1 MAPQRR
7 AVSTVGA
14 VRAVELLGGIY
25 VLFAVGWTALTLQNG
40 DPAQEAVV
48 QFRLFSAPG
57 IIILAGGYRLR
68 RALIDPS
75 AYPRIIGWTV
85 GCFTLPAVGETDE

>member
-1 MAPQRR
+1 MCPLATV
-7 AVSTVGA
+7 VSTVRA
-14 VRAVELLGGIY
+14 VRAIGLFGGIH

-48 QFRLFSAPG
+48 QFLLFGVPG
-57 IIILAGGYRLR
+57 IIILAGGDRLR

-75 AYPRIIGWTV
+75 AYPRTIGWTV
-85 GCFTLPAVGETDE
+85 GCFTLSAVGETDE

>member
-1 MAPQRR
+1 MASWRR

-14 VRAVELLGGIY
+14 AGLFGGTH
-25 VLFAVGWTALTLQNG
+25 VLFAVGWTALTLRNG
-40 DPAQEAVV
+40 DLAREAVV
-48 QFRLFSAPG
+48 QFLLLGAPG
-57 IIILAGGYRLR
+57 IIILAGGDRLR

>member
-1 MAPQRR
+1 MAPWRR
-7 AVSTVGA
+7 AAST
-14 VRAVELLGGIY
+14 VRAVGLFGGIH

-40 DPAQEAVV
+40 ASAREAAV
-48 QFRLFSAPG
+48 QLLLLGASG
-57 IIILAGGYRLR
+57 IIILAGGDRPR